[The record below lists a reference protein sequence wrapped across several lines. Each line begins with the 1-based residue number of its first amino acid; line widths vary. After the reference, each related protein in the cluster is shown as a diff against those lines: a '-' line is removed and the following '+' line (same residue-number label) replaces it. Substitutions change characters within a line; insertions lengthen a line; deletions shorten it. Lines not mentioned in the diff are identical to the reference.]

1 MNCIP
6 PLHCLEMLS
15 PFQQNVSFFLSL
27 QIILPRL
34 SSGDIYSKLQGTEL
48 YFKVPAY
55 EPCNWKVICHETKSI
70 WKEQTSITLSQT
82 IYHIVASSHKIS
94 ENDYYMKKSK
104 WVRFCSPSKIFKSVV
119 LRHLRCKFNKWA
131 NVINYTFIWSL
142 SRSPTNIST
151 PWFFLYYCLRQWFK
165 LQANIFFLY
174 ILCLTRHWF
183 LW

>member
-55 EPCNWKVICHETKSI
+55 EPCN
-70 WKEQTSITLSQT
+70 
-82 IYHIVASSHKIS
+82 
-94 ENDYYMKKSK
+94 
-104 WVRFCSPSKIFKSVV
+104 
-119 LRHLRCKFNKWA
+119 
-131 NVINYTFIWSL
+131 
-142 SRSPTNIST
+142 
-151 PWFFLYYCLRQWFK
+151 
-165 LQANIFFLY
+165 
-174 ILCLTRHWF
+174 
-183 LW
+183 